1 MLEKLNEITFQVLAE
16 TREIKD
22 LAYEYLRNNRRKLCD
37 KNGLISTMRQLEKC
51 NGVLRFV
58 NDKEKGDCMRTY
70 TIRMLWDDGVWYTS
84 TDSPLSLTLNSTSY
98 DELVER
104 VRLAA
109 PEMIELNSNYTGE
122 IQLVFV
128 SERREMV
135 SA

>member
-1 MLEKLNEITFQVLAE
+1 MRTFTV
-16 TREIKD
+16 RIIWD
-22 LAYEYLRNNRRKLCD
+22 
-37 KNGLISTMRQLEKC
+37 
-51 NGVLRFV
+51 
-58 NDKEKGDCMRTY
+58 GDC
-70 TIRMLWDDGVWYTS
+70 WYTS

-109 PEMIELNSNYTGE
+109 PEMIELNSGYVGE

-128 SERREMV
+128 SERRETV